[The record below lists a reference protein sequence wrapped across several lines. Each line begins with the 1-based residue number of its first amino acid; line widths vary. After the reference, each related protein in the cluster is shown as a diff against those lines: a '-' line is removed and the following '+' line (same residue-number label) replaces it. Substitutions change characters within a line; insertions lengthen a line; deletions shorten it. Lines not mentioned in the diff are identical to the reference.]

1 MKEVFVQHGV
11 YKHRD
16 DSVDSHSHI
25 RDLKVLI
32 ITNKTQTYGALRA
45 TAFYNFLQH
54 FKVFRLFILFIRFV
68 KSCWIVVLCMQSNHY
83 YNFKY

>member
-11 YKHRD
+11 YKHGD
-16 DSVDSHSHI
+16 DSVDSRSHI

-54 FKVFRLFILFIRFV
+54 FTVFRLGFIHLIRQSLFRSLILNNTV
-68 KSCWIVVLCMQSNHY
+68 IVSCNV
-83 YNFKY
+83 